1 MDKERQLIV
10 KTERMIDDLKA
21 VCGEYGLSNTGN
33 EYKIIADSFL
43 YKYLNDKFLYEFKR
57 IDKNLSKTSTTK
69 EVEEEIMKLT
79 PAEMSKYRYG
89 LGANVAFVRKEFLV
103 SYLFNNK
110 NSTTPRFYEL
120 FDNAL
125 DGISNDNIDIFSV
138 RTGSK
143 EKIKLFSLISQYII
157 ESNKKNDFAKAIIDK
172 LVEFSFDEVF
182 EEKYDFFATI
192 FEYLIKDY
200 NKDFGKYAEYY
211 TPNSIARIIAKILV
225 PDTEKVRNVSIYDPS
240 AGSGTLLLALAHEI
254 GEEDCTLYT
263 QDISQKSNEFLRL
276 NLILNNLV
284 HSLDNVVHG
293 NTLLNP
299 AHLNKEGNKLAQ
311 FDYIVSNPPFKTD
324 FSDYRDK
331 LEDDK
336 YSDRFFAGVPNIPN
350 EKVDSM
356 AIYLLFIQHIIYS
369 LKAEGKAAIV
379 VPTGFLTAKNGIEYR
394 IREKI
399 INNNW
404 LRGVISMPS
413 NIFATTGTN
422 VSIMF
427 IDKNKKDDNCILMDA
442 TSLGTSEKV
451 GKIKKTILKSEE
463 QARIVDIFNNVEI
476 IDNISVSVKNDAI
489 KNNRCFFNAGQYF
502 DVQFDTGVYTKE
514 QFIEKF
520 EPIKNNIKEISMDNS
535 TNIKDFISSINNIKF
550 VSNNVEMVY
559 NDILKQEIPSN
570 WEVKQIKDCITKIS
584 TGLNPRSH
592 FKLGKGNI
600 KYITVKNLS
609 VDDSIDFDNCDVID
623 EEALKIV
630 HSRSDISKGD
640 ILLASICPLGRC
652 YLIDEKPKG
661 WDINESVFAI
671 RPNHD
676 VVTSEYLYLMFKHPA
691 IVKKLTNKSTG
702 SIFKGIRQDD
712 ILKMY
717 IPVPDK
723 KTMKLISIEL
733 GKMIKL
739 KRNINEINR
748 QLDKSKDLIIP
759 LLMNGQLKIE
769 D

>member
-43 YKYLNDKFLYEFKR
+43 YKYLNDKFLYKFKR
-57 IDKNLSKTSTTK
+57 VDKNLSKTSITK
-69 EVEEEIMKLT
+69 EVEEEIMKLS

-110 NSTTPRFYEL
+110 NSTTPKFYEL

-143 EKIKLFSLISQYII
+143 EKIKLFSPISQYII

-225 PDTEKVRNVSIYDPS
+225 PDTEKVRNVSIYDPA

-254 GEEDCTLYT
+254 GESDCTLYT

-276 NLILNNLV
+276 NFILNNLV

-299 AHLNKEGNKLAQ
+299 AHLNKEENKLAQ

-350 EKVDSM
+350 TKKDSM
-356 AIYLLFIQHIIYS
+356 AIYLLFIQHILYS
-369 LKAEGKAAIV
+369 LKDIGKAAIV
-379 VPTGFLTAKNGIEYR
+379 VPTGFLTAQSGIEKR
-394 IREKI
+394 LREYM
-399 INNNW
+399 INNKY

-422 VSIMF
+422 VSIIF
-427 IDKNKKDDNCILMDA
+427 IDKSIKSDRVFLMDA
-442 TSLGTSEKV
+442 SNLGE
-451 GKIKKTILKSEE
+451 KIKDVKNQRTILSKKEILKIESNFIDSIEE
-463 QARIVDIFNNVEI
+463 EDFSVLVSIDDIKE
-476 IDNISVSVKNDAI
+476 KNYS
-489 KNNRCFFNAGQYF
+489 FSAGQYF
-502 DVQFDTGVYTKE
+502 EVKLEFSELTKE
-514 QFIEKF
+514 EF
-520 EPIKNNIKEISMDNS
+520 NS
-535 TNIKDFISSINNIKF
+535 R
-550 VSNNVEMVY
+550 VE
-559 NDILKQEIPSN
+559 E
-570 WEVKQIKDCITKIS
+570 
-584 TGLNPRSH
+584 LN
-592 FKLGKGNI
+592 K
-600 KYITVKNLS
+600 
-609 VDDSIDFDNCDVID
+609 
-623 EEALKIV
+623 
-630 HSRSDISKGD
+630 
-640 ILLASICPLGRC
+640 
-652 YLIDEKPKG
+652 
-661 WDINESVFAI
+661 DINELLSA
-671 RPNHD
+671 N
-676 VVTSEYLYLMFKHPA
+676 
-691 IVKKLTNKSTG
+691 N
-702 SIFKGIRQDD
+702 
-712 ILKMY
+712 
-717 IPVPDK
+717 
-723 KTMKLISIEL
+723 KLITEVNNTI
-733 GKMIKL
+733 
-739 KRNINEINR
+739 
-748 QLDKSKDLIIP
+748 KDL
-759 LLMNGQLKIE
+759 LYE
-769 D
+769 ES

>member
-57 IDKNLSKTSTTK
+57 VDKNLSKDSTTK
-69 EVEEEIMKLT
+69 EVEEEIMKLS

-89 LGANVAFVRKEFLV
+89 LGANVAYIRKEFLV

-110 NSTTPRFYEL
+110 NSTTPKFFEL

-143 EKIKLFSLISQYII
+143 EKIKLFSPISQYII

-225 PDTEKVRNVSIYDPS
+225 PDTNKVRNVSIYDPA

-336 YSDRFFAGVPNIPN
+336 YSDRFFAGVPKIPN
-350 EKVDSM
+350 TKKDSM
-356 AIYLLFIQHIIYS
+356 AIYLMFIQHILYS
-369 LKAEGKAAIV
+369 LKDNGKAAIV
-379 VPTGFLTAKNGIEYR
+379 VPTGFLTAQSGIEKKL
-394 IREKI
+394 REYMIDNKY
-399 INNNW
+399 
-404 LRGVISMPS
+404 LKGVISMPS

-422 VSIMF
+422 VSIIF
-427 IDKNKKDDNCILMDA
+427 IDKSIKSDKVFLMDA
-442 TSLGTSEKV
+442 STLGE
-451 GKIKKTILKSEE
+451 KIKDGKNQRTILSKLEIEKIESDFIDSIEE
-463 QARIVDIFNNVEI
+463 EDFSVL
-476 IDNISVSVKNDAI
+476 VSVDDI
-489 KNNRCFFNAGQYF
+489 KNKNYSFSAGQYF
-502 DVQFDTGVYTKE
+502 EVKLEFSELTKE
-514 QFIEKF
+514 EF
-520 EPIKNNIKEISMDNS
+520 NNK
-535 TNIKDFISSINNIKF
+535 
-550 VSNNVEMVY
+550 VE
-559 NDILKQEIPSN
+559 
-570 WEVKQIKDCITKIS
+570 C
-584 TGLNPRSH
+584 
-592 FKLGKGNI
+592 
-600 KYITVKNLS
+600 LS
-609 VDDSIDFDNCDVID
+609 
-623 EEALKIV
+623 K
-630 HSRSDISKGD
+630 
-640 ILLASICPLGRC
+640 
-652 YLIDEKPKG
+652 
-661 WDINESVFAI
+661 DINELL
-671 RPNHD
+671 
-676 VVTSEYLYLMFKHPA
+676 SENNKLM
-691 IVKKLTNKSTG
+691 VEVNNT
-702 SIFKGIRQDD
+702 
-712 ILKMY
+712 LKEIMY
-717 IPVPDK
+717 EE
-723 KTMKLISIEL
+723 S
-733 GKMIKL
+733 
-739 KRNINEINR
+739 
-748 QLDKSKDLIIP
+748 
-759 LLMNGQLKIE
+759 
-769 D
+769 